1 MVKTLIIF
9 LIISIFSFVFLFG
22 LVVGEVYVANNE
34 NTKFGK
40 WWRKYICSPD
50 PNEVD

>member
-9 LIISIFSFVFLFG
+9 ILISVFCFLFLFG
-22 LVVGEVYVANNE
+22 LIIGEIFVLNNE
-34 NTKFGK
+34 HTKFGK

-50 PNEVD
+50 PNENE